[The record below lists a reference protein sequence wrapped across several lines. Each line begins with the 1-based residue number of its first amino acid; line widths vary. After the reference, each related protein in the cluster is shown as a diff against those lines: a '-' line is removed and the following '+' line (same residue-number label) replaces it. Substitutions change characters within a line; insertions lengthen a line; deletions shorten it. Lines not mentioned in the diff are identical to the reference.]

1 MRCLPGGVRATAGWN
16 ALLGPV
22 PRGCISLAESVRLG
36 LVWHGRG
43 RTVVDSDAI
52 APPKFPLTVVRKL
65 RSRPSSLLCVEPA
78 QTNTN
83 QSLYLWRPLK
93 CPPWADP
100 VKNPENPANDLG
112 ISRNDPEK
120 SGNDL
125 EKCGNDSG
133 KQQALWRAL
142 PVTWQAKCDSRLL

>member
-1 MRCLPGGVRATAGWN
+1 M
-16 ALLGPV
+16 
-22 PRGCISLAESVRLG
+22 
-36 LVWHGRG
+36 
-43 RTVVDSDAI
+43 DSDAI

-100 VKNPENPANDLG
+100 VKNSENPANDLG
-112 ISRNDPEK
+112 ISRNDLEK
-120 SGNDL
+120 SGIDPEECRKRF
-125 EKCGNDSG
+125 EKR
-133 KQQALWRAL
+133 QPLWRAL
-142 PVTWQAKCDSRLL
+142 ALTRCARCVSRLL